1 MSGGVLFVVVVLVVV
16 VVVFLRGE
24 LLFGLRGR
32 HELLFGLRGRHEGG
46 QLEPCT
52 QGAREGNTRAE
63 RQGVQ
68 LKGP

>member
-1 MSGGVLFVVVVLVVV
+1 MSGGVLFVVFVIVVV

-46 QLEPCT
+46 QLEHCT
-52 QGAREGNTRAE
+52 Q
-63 RQGVQ
+63 
-68 LKGP
+68 